1 MSPPAASVSGE
12 LQAQAAGDWLREE
25 QGTVVAAGRA
35 AAATTTAAAR
45 TAGQQ
50 LSCVQLLTFALVFI
64 VLSSG

>member
-25 QGTVVAAGRA
+25 QGAVGAAGR

-50 LSCVQLLTFALVFI
+50 LSCF
-64 VLSSG
+64 